1 MVVNDPPG
9 LMVPELQAPVLEVD
23 VWTVE
28 SLLTHFTES
37 PTFMLIGF
45 GEYAVVVSANEP
57 GTMLAV
63 VVAADVVAGV
73 AAGVAAGVEL
83 GAVVEPELLL
93 LHAAVARRALRTST

>member
-1 MVVNDPPG
+1 
-9 LMVPELQAPVLEVD
+9 MVPEFQTPVFESD
-23 VWTVE
+23 VWGVE
-28 SLLTHFTES
+28 SLLTHLTES

-63 VVAADVVAGV
+63 VVAPDVV
-73 AAGVAAGVEL
+73 AGVAAGVEL

-93 LHAAVARRALRTST
+93 LHAAAARRAPTTST